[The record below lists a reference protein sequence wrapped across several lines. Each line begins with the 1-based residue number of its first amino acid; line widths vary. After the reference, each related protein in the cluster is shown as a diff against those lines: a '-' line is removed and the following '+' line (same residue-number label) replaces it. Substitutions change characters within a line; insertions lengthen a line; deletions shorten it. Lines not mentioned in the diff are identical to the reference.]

1 VAYHAV
7 ILSWPA
13 PDSAPAAA
21 SPVTA
26 PVEGLDAYER
36 HYLRRLLLYGFLV
49 RAALALLLELTG
61 YSRLLAPDE
70 ETYASSGLGLALY
83 WAGDLLLEPW
93 RFRTQQPLGYFYIN
107 AVFFY
112 VFGQSELPL
121 KLTNALLGAL
131 TGRYI
136 YFIARELFGAA
147 VARRSALYAA
157 FFPSLMLWSA
167 VNIRDV
173 WVILLILFVSWK
185 SLQVVKGRS
194 VTALVAVV
202 GAVYALTFL
211 RDYLFFV
218 VALPPLVA
226 FLIGGRGNLGRNF
239 LVSLLAGLGLVVLF
253 HQGAVSERAVSHL
266 SLEAMSRVRQDM
278 ATGGSAFHDNVD
290 ISTPAKAL
298 AFLPLGIA
306 YFLFSPFPWQ
316 LTSTLKLFSLPEML
330 LIYALAPAMLRGL
343 RHAVRTRFREALQVL
358 LLTALLTVSYA
369 LGEGNVGT
377 LYRHRAQA
385 MPFYLMFAAVG
396 LELRRVA
403 ARAGDAPAGG
413 GLPSP
418 AA

>member
-1 VAYHAV
+1 MRSSAE
-7 ILSWPA
+7 
-13 PDSAPAAA
+13 SAPAVPPPAE
-21 SPVTA
+21 S
-26 PVEGLDAYER
+26 LDVSER

-49 RAALALLLELTG
+49 RAALALLLETTG

-70 ETYASSGLGLALY
+70 ETYASAGRGLALY
-83 WAGDLLLEPW
+83 WAGDLLLKPW
-93 RFRTQQPLGYFYIN
+93 RFGTQQPLGYFYIN

-112 VFGQSELPL
+112 LFGSSELPL
-121 KLTNALLGAL
+121 KLANALLGAL
-131 TGRYI
+131 TGRYV
-136 YFIARELFGAA
+136 YFIARDLFGAA

-157 FFPSLMLWSA
+157 FFPSLVLWSA

-173 WVILLILFVSWK
+173 WVILLILLVSWK

-194 VTALVAVV
+194 VTALLAVI
-202 GAVYALTFL
+202 AAIYALTFL

-239 LVSLLAGLGLVVLF
+239 LVSLLAGLGLVLLF
-253 HQGAVSERAVSHL
+253 HQNAVSERAISHL

-278 ATGGSAFHDNVD
+278 ATGGSAFQENVD
-290 ISTPAKAL
+290 ISTPAKAIT
-298 AFLPLGIA
+298 FLPLGIA

-316 LTSTLKLFSLPEML
+316 ITSTLKLFSLPEML
-330 LIYALAPAMLRGL
+330 LIYSLAPAMLRGI
-343 RHAVRTRFREALQVL
+343 RYTVRTRFREALQVL
-358 LLTALLTVSYA
+358 LLTSLLTVSYA

-385 MPFYLMFAAVG
+385 ILFYLMFAGVG
-396 LELRRVA
+396 LELRRGA
-403 ARAGDAPAGG
+403 ARAAAAHDPG